1 MEGSCPER
9 HSRFGNKWFNTI
21 SKPVL
26 ITVAWILLWRAA
38 ALMEYAPHASIWFPP
53 SGVTYAV
60 FLIFGW
66 RAIPIVLFA
75 SITTTFWEDSI
86 YQGHQSSSTL
96 LLTGLLLL
104 LHIVFLIGLVPPF
117 YESLAAQENNS
128 ESPT

>member
-9 HSRFGNKWFNTI
+9 HSRFGNKWFSTL
-21 SKPVL
+21 SKPIL

-75 SITTTFWEDSI
+75 SITTTFWEDS
-86 YQGHQSSSTL
+86 T
-96 LLTGLLLL
+96 
-104 LHIVFLIGLVPPF
+104 
-117 YESLAAQENNS
+117 E
-128 ESPT
+128 ESPDDFKKNHQFKLDTHLVM